1 MGTGTPEDGGGRGTR
16 PEADAPTD
24 SGSAPESGAGPGSA
38 SGTGPAYNG
47 GSRAEAAAVSDP
59 GTARRGGRVSLAAT
73 GRCDHAVK
81 GGAGATKD
89 GAPAR
94 PGGGEVSAGA
104 PRRGA
109 LPWRGGVVR
118 LDLPKIALAASGL
131 GLLLVACALSLALG
145 ARAIPVGDVWRAL
158 TDASGSDIDVTV
170 REIRVPRTVL
180 GIFVGAAL
188 AVAGALTQ
196 TLTRN
201 PLAEPGLLGVTAG
214 ASFAI
219 VVGVAAGF
227 AGSQGSQ
234 VGLALVGALAAGA
247 VVYAVGRA
255 SPLRLV
261 LAGVAFGSVLQ
272 GISLAVRLLDPDT
285 FDHYRFWSV
294 GSLAGR
300 EQAPLLLPVLVIA
313 TGLVAAMFLTG
324 PLNTLALGE
333 EVAHGLGANVVRT
346 RVAVLAVVTLLAGTA
361 TAVAGPIAFLGLMVP
376 HIVRRAAG
384 GSVPWLLTF
393 SMILGPV
400 LLLGADI
407 AGRLLLTTGEV
418 PVEVVVAFIGAPV
431 LIWAVRR
438 YDGNT
443 L

>member
-1 MGTGTPEDGGGRGTR
+1 
-16 PEADAPTD
+16 
-24 SGSAPESGAGPGSA
+24 
-38 SGTGPAYNG
+38 
-47 GSRAEAAAVSDP
+47 VLLLL
-59 GTARRGGRVSLAAT
+59 TACAFSLA
-73 GRCDHAVK
+73 V
-81 GGAGATKD
+81 
-89 GAPAR
+89 
-94 PGGGEVSAGA
+94 
-104 PRRGA
+104 
-109 LPWRGGVVR
+109 
-118 LDLPKIALAASGL
+118 
-131 GLLLVACALSLALG
+131 G
-145 ARAIPVGDVWRAL
+145 ARSIPPGEVWRAL
-158 TDASGSDIDVTV
+158 TDPSGGDIDVTV

-219 VVGVAAGF
+219 VVGVTAGF
-227 AGSQGSQ
+227 AGGQGAQ
-234 VGLALVGALAAGA
+234 VSLALVGALVAGA

-261 LAGVAFGSVLQ
+261 LAGVALGSVLQ

-285 FDHYRFWSV
+285 FDHHRFWSV
-294 GSLAGR
+294 GSLGGR
-300 EQAPLLLPVLVIA
+300 EQAPLLLPVLMIA
-313 TGLVAAMFLTG
+313 VGLVAAMFLTG
-324 PLNTLALGE
+324 ALNTLALGE

-376 HIVRRAAG
+376 HIVRRPAG

-393 SMILGPV
+393 SMLLGPV
-400 LLLGADI
+400 LLLGSDI

-418 PVEVVVAFIGAPV
+418 PVEVVVAFAGAPV
-431 LIWAVRR
+431 LIRAVRR